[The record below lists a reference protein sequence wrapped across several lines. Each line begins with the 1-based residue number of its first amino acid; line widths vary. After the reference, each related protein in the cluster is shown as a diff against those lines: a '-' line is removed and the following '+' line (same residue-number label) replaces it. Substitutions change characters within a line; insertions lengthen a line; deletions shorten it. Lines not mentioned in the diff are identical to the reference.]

1 MRRFLPAFILVIV
14 AGLWVAKPVS
24 AHANLIR
31 SVPEAGAVLIQSPPE
46 IILEFSEDLDLAVT
60 RLELFDANGQAMN
73 PGPGVIEPGL
83 PRVLRLKINA
93 LPDGVYSAVWRA
105 RSAVDGHITNG
116 SVGFSIGE
124 ASPPASLLPPPG
136 TPDPATVFPS
146 TAETIA
152 RWLAY
157 VATAVA
163 VGSLCFGFLIWRPA
177 YRRELNK
184 SAVSDEAI
192 RKLIRRLALGSL
204 AGLGIVTLGFA
215 IIQAAQAAQVSVWS
229 ALTIS
234 FTQLFS
240 GRIGLL
246 LGVRLILIII
256 MGAFV
261 LRLPSPGI
269 GSSQAWWTILG
280 LGSFLLL
287 TFSLQGH
294 GAARGS
300 IIGVIVIW
308 LHLAAMTVWLGG
320 LPMLI
325 LALRQADVPASV
337 LVPRFSEAAL
347 VSVGIIVATGVYNAF
362 AYVKTG
368 EALTATTYG
377 RALLAKTGV
386 FVLLYALGTI
396 NLFYLSPRLQESNAT
411 ARKGLIRTVRVEMA
425 LGIILLLAV
434 GILSGVA
441 PAYEALQ
448 VHQEQG
454 IIESAS
460 VDGVDMLLRVVPGE
474 SGENEIG
481 VEFTDTRP
489 GATAVAP
496 EVLLRLTML
505 AMDMGTQQVQ
515 TTSVDGLR
523 YTARGSY
530 FPMIGPWELEVI
542 VRRPGYNDIRHIFK
556 LEIQI
561 PSSHSH

>member
-93 LPDGVYSAVWRA
+93 LSDGVYSAVWRA

-192 RKLIRRLALGSL
+192 RKLIRRWALGSL

-280 LGSFLLL
+280 LGSLLLL

-460 VDGVDMLLRVVPGE
+460 VDGVDILLRVVPGE

-481 VEFTDTRP
+481 VEFT
-489 GATAVAP
+489 
-496 EVLLRLTML
+496 
-505 AMDMGTQQVQ
+505 
-515 TTSVDGLR
+515 
-523 YTARGSY
+523 
-530 FPMIGPWELEVI
+530 
-542 VRRPGYNDIRHIFK
+542 
-556 LEIQI
+556 
-561 PSSHSH
+561 